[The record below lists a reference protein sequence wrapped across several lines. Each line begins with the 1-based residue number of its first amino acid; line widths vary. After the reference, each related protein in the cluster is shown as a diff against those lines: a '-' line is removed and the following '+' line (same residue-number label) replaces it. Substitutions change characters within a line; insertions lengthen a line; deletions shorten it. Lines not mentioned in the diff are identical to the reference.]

1 MKKTVLEKE
10 NKYKK
15 AQNIKT
21 AVTVTIYTL
30 ALSIGLSAASFAL
43 FNKLKKMIGE
53 LPAETPVETIVPTES
68 IEPTEI
74 PIESIEPTETAS
86 PEPTMTNE
94 EYLIQQEYVRNTLLY
109 SIPTIFKLKVSGE
122 EKTMILIIL
131 RDQVNGATFYS
142 DFFSFR
148 PIIARDVVLHEG
160 EALYYG
166 IGPLKGATVEI
177 ETWGTMEDYDM
188 KRIFGI
194 YGFDISKY
202 PTVGDLRKWYDSK
215 IPESERIEQLPVLGD
230 LTGIEDIIKW
240 NEDYDGYT
248 ISNSNTDYINNVT
261 LSASSKESLNNKLI
275 ARGLLKDVNDSN
287 IIEVQKIKIKK
298 LERI

>member
-275 ARGLLKDVNDSN
+275 ARGLLKNVNDSN